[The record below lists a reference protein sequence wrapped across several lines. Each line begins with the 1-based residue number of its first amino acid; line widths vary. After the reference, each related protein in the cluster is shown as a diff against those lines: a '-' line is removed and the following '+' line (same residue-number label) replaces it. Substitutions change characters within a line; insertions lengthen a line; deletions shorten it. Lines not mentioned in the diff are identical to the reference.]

1 MTCPNCG
8 SDRFRRG
15 GSNVWAVY
23 IFLIVFAVA
32 AVMIFHLNAAIVA
45 GVVLAGAVLANLVFD
60 TRVCLDC
67 GTQWKGGSSGSARSS
82 GSSDSSGD
90 SDA

>member
-1 MTCPNCG
+1 MNCPNCG

-23 IFLIVFAVA
+23 IFLILFAVT
-32 AVMIFHLNAAIVA
+32 AVMVFQLNAAIVA

-60 TRVCLDC
+60 TRVCLEC
-67 GTQWKGGSSGSARSS
+67 GTQWRGGSSGSS
-82 GSSDSSGD
+82 GSSER
-90 SDA
+90 